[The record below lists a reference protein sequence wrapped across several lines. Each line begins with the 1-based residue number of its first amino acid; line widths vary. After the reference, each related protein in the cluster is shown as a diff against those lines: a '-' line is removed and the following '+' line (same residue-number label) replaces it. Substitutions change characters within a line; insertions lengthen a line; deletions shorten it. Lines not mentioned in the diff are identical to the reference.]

1 MGTNIRDR
9 VLSYMHN
16 IGEPC
21 DAELIQRRTSTG
33 YSVDQIDSCLRAMAR
48 DGLVREVVAGQYG
61 ITGNGLRRINV
72 GPEKGTAP
80 TSKPATKP
88 GPSKKAAAK
97 KAVSKKRGSEG
108 DDIVQADQKPRAL
121 IVGDSSVAELLR
133 EAQERLEQQG
143 FTVENVDRKI
153 AVLGQLGDITAPDIS
168 EVLNQIREDF
178 VRFDELTQ

>member
-9 VLSYMHN
+9 VLGYMHN

-80 TSKPATKP
+80 TVRPASKPAP
-88 GPSKKAAAK
+88 AKKAA
-97 KAVSKKRGSEG
+97 SKKRDALD
-108 DDIVQADQKPRAL
+108 DDIAQADPKPRVL
-121 IVGDSSVAELLR
+121 IVGGGSVAEILH
-133 EAQERLEQQG
+133 EAQERLEQRE

-178 VRFDELTQ
+178 IRFDDLT